1 MSGVGK
7 CIETESWSVVAEVW
21 EAVTVVGDR
30 LVMGAGFVSGLMS
43 QHERE
48 AVRRSF
54 QFFPHNLAEGDS

>member
-30 LVMGAGFVSGLMS
+30 LVMGAGFVSGLMKT
-43 QHERE
+43 
-48 AVRRSF
+48 V
-54 QFFPHNLAEGDS
+54 